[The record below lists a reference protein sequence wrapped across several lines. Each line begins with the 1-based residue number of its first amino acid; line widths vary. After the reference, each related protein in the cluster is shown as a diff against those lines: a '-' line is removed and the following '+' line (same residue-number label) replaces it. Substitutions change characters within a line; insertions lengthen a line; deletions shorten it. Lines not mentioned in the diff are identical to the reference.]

1 MTQSKY
7 LIRLDDACPT
17 MDAAKWQRM
26 EDLLDAY
33 RVKPMVGIIPHCQD
47 PQLMLD
53 EPDPHFWQK
62 ALSWQEK
69 NWTLAMHGYDHCYM
83 SDKGMS
89 GLNPMWER
97 SEFAGVPLEKQR
109 EKIRDGIQILKDK
122 GIYPKFFFA
131 PSHTFDQ
138 NTLTALREESDIRI
152 ISDTIGRYPYKKED
166 FWFIPQIVGHCV
178 KMPIPGIYTFCFHP
192 NKMEDAAF
200 QALESFLQLY
210 SQDFIG
216 FDEIALSDYKQKKKL
231 DVLLSAL
238 FFRYRAIR
246 GLR

>member
-17 MDAAKWQRM
+17 MDAVKWQRM

-33 RVKPMVGIIPHCQD
+33 KFRPMVGIIPNCQD

-62 ALSWQEK
+62 ALSWREK
-69 NWTLAMHGYDHCYM
+69 NWTLAMHGYDHCYI
-83 SDKGMS
+83 SDKGML

-109 EKIRDGIQILKDK
+109 EKIRGGVKILKAK
-122 GIYPKFFFA
+122 GIHPKFFFA

-152 ISDTIGRYPYKKED
+152 ISDTIGRYPYKKGD
-166 FWFIPQIVGHCV
+166 FWLIPQIVGHCV

-210 SQDFIG
+210 SRDFIG

>member
-62 ALSWQEK
+62 VLAWQDK
-69 NWTLAMHGYDHCYM
+69 NWALAMHGYDHCYI
-83 SDKGMS
+83 SDQGML

-97 SEFAGVPLEKQR
+97 SEFAGVSLEKQR
-109 EKIRDGIQILKDK
+109 EKIRDGIQILKAKD
-122 GIYPKFFFA
+122 IYPKFFFA

-138 NTLTALREESDIRI
+138 HTLTALREESDIRI
-152 ISDTIGRYPYKKED
+152 ISDTIGRYPYKKGE

-178 KMPIPGIYTFCFHP
+178 KMPISGIYTFCFHP

>member
-1 MTQSKY
+1 MGKTKY
-7 LIRLDDACPT
+7 LVRLDDACPT
-17 MDAAKWQRM
+17 MDAVKWQRM
-26 EDLLDAY
+26 ETLLDAY
-33 RVKPMVGIIPHCQD
+33 EVKPMVGIIPHCQD

-62 ALSWQEK
+62 VLAWQDK
-69 NWTLAMHGYDHCYM
+69 NWTLAMHGYDHCYI
-83 SDKGMS
+83 SDQGMC

-97 SEFAGVPLEKQR
+97 SEFAGVSLEKQR
-109 EKIRDGIQILKDK
+109 EKIRDGIQILKAK
-122 GIYPKFFFA
+122 GIHPKFFFA

-138 NTLTALREESDIRI
+138 HTLTALQEESDIRI
-152 ISDTIGRYPYKKED
+152 ISDTIGRYPYKKGD
-166 FWFIPQIVGHCV
+166 FYFVPQIVGHCV

-216 FDEIALSDYKQKKKL
+216 FDDMTLNDYKQKKKL
-231 DVLLSAL
+231 DMLLSAL

>member
-1 MTQSKY
+1 MANSKY

-17 MDAAKWQRM
+17 MDSGKWQKM
-26 EDLLDAY
+26 EDLLGFY
-33 RVKPMVGIIPHCQD
+33 KVKPMVGIIPNCKD
-47 PQLMLD
+47 KQLMLEEYD
-53 EPDPHFWQK
+53 QDFWQK
-62 ALSWQEK
+62 ALLWQKKE
-69 NWTLAMHGYDHCYM
+69 WAIAMHGYDHCYL
-83 SDKGMS
+83 SNNGMH

-109 EKIRDGIQILKDK
+109 EKIRDGIKILKAK
-122 GIYPKFFFA
+122 GIDPKFFFA

-138 NTLTALREESDIRI
+138 HTLTALREESDIRI
-152 ISDTIGRYPYKKED
+152 ISDTIGRYPYKKGD
-166 FWFIPQIVGHCV
+166 FWLIPQIVGHCV
-178 KMPIPGIYTFCFHP
+178 KMPISGIYTFCFHP

>member
-1 MTQSKY
+1 MPHSKY

-17 MDAAKWQRM
+17 MDAVKWQRM
-26 EDLLDAY
+26 ETLLDAY
-33 RVKPMVGIIPHCQD
+33 GVKPMVGIIPNCQD

-109 EKIRDGIQILKDK
+109 EKIRDGIQILKAK
-122 GIYPKFFFA
+122 GIDPKFFFA
-131 PSHTFDQ
+131 PSHTFDK
-138 NTLTALREESDIRI
+138 NTLIALREESDIRI
-152 ISDTIGRYPYKKED
+152 ISDTIG
-166 FWFIPQIVGHCV
+166 V
-178 KMPIPGIYTFCFHP
+178 KMPISGIYTFCFHP
-192 NKMEDAAF
+192 NMMDDSAF
-200 QALESFLQLY
+200 EELEKFLHSYADSFVSFDQIDLY
-210 SQDFIG
+210 KYG
-216 FDEIALSDYKQKKKL
+216 KKGMIDRL
-231 DVLLSAL
+231 ISHL
-238 FFRYRAIR
+238 FFFYRKLK

>member
-17 MDAAKWQRM
+17 MDAVKWQRM

-47 PQLMLD
+47 HQLMLD
-53 EPDPHFWQK
+53 EPDLHFWQK
-62 ALSWQEK
+62 TLVWQEK
-69 NWTLAMHGYDHCYM
+69 NWTLAMHGYDHCYI
-83 SDKGMS
+83 SDQGMS

-109 EKIRDGIQILKDK
+109 EKIRDGIQILKAK
-122 GIYPKFFFA
+122 GIDPKFFFA

-152 ISDTIGRYPYKKED
+152 ISDTIGRYPYKKGD
-166 FWFIPQIVGHCV
+166 FYFVPQIVGHCV

-216 FDEIALSDYKQKKKL
+216 FDDMTLNDYKQKKKL
-231 DVLLSAL
+231 DMLLSAL

>member
-1 MTQSKY
+1 MPHSKY

-33 RVKPMVGIIPHCQD
+33 RVKPMVGIIPNCQD

-53 EPDPHFWQK
+53 ESDPHFWEK
-62 ALSWQEK
+62 AFLWQEK
-69 NWTLAMHGYDHCYM
+69 GWAIAMHGYDHCYI

-109 EKIRDGIQILKDK
+109 EKIRDGIQILKAK
-122 GIYPKFFFA
+122 GIHPKSFFA
-131 PSHTFDQ
+131 PSHTFDN
-138 NTLTALREESDIRI
+138 NTLIALREESDIRI
-152 ISDTIGRYPYKKED
+152 ISDTIGRYPYHDSD
-166 FWFIPQIVGHCV
+166 FWLIPQIVGHCV
-178 KMPIPGIYTFCFHP
+178 KMLVSGIYTFCFHP
-192 NKMEDAAF
+192 NMMADAAF
-200 QALESFLQLY
+200 EELEKFLHSYADSFVSFDQIDLY
-210 SQDFIG
+210 KYG
-216 FDEIALSDYKQKKKL
+216 KKGMIDRLISNSFFFYRKL
-231 DVLLSAL
+231 K
-238 FFRYRAIR
+238 

>member
-62 ALSWQEK
+62 ALTWQDK
-69 NWTLAMHGYDHCYM
+69 NWTLAMHGYDHCFI
-83 SDKGMS
+83 SDKGML

-109 EKIRDGIQILKDK
+109 EKIRDGIKILKAK
-122 GIYPKFFFA
+122 GIDPTFFFA

-138 NTLTALREESDIRI
+138 HTLTALREESDIRI

-166 FWFIPQIVGHCV
+166 FWLIPQIVGHCV
-178 KMPIPGIYTFCFHP
+178 KMPISGIYTFCFHP
-192 NKMEDAAF
+192 NIMEDAAF

>member
-1 MTQSKY
+1 MLQSKY

-33 RVKPMVGIIPHCQD
+33 GVKPMVGIIPHCQD

-62 ALSWQEK
+62 ALTWQDK
-69 NWTLAMHGYDHCYM
+69 NWALAMHGYDHCYI
-83 SDKGMS
+83 SDQGML

-97 SEFAGVPLEKQR
+97 SEFAGVPLDKQR
-109 EKIRDGIQILKDK
+109 EKIRNGIQILKAK
-122 GIYPKFFFA
+122 GIHPKFFFA

-138 NTLTALREESDIRI
+138 HTLTALQEESDIRI
-152 ISDTIGRYPYKKED
+152 ISDTIGRYPYKKGD

-210 SQDFIG
+210 SLDFMG
-216 FDEIALSDYKQKKKL
+216 FGDMTLSDYKQKMKL